1 MCHRGQR
8 SMRGTPGGQKPLK
21 IRLLGEL
28 AVVRGG
34 EARGLP
40 ASKKARALLGYLVAT
55 GRPHLRERLCELL
68 WDGPDDPR
76 ASLRWALAKL
86 RPVVSEHGYE
96 RLVTDR
102 DHGEFA
108 ASTTEA
114 LQSAAA
120 RFAGRTGVPRW
131 SKPRRRRGTPVGRRP
146 LRGPVPR

>member
-102 DHGEFA
+102 DHVEFAAAAVDVDVAEIRALGDVA

-120 RFAGRTGVPRW
+120 RFAGPFLEG
-131 SKPRRRRGTPVGRRP
+131 
-146 LRGPVPR
+146 LDL